1 MGKTGKDSSFYQD
14 GLKVH
19 PRNIRLSL
27 ALASLYEQQKKF
39 KLAVGIYEQL
49 IANAPE
55 LDVATNNLATLLV
68 DHFPSSDNLKRAQ
81 QLTESFASS
90 EQAYF
95 QDTYAWVL
103 LHNGD
108 IKGALTVF
116 KQLIIKSPKV
126 PVFRYHLGIA
136 EYKNGNNSAA
146 LVQID
151 QAIELAKQGVL
162 FPERKMAEKMK
173 QEIINKIRG
182 H

>member
-1 MGKTGKDSSFYQD
+1 MGKTDKAISVYQE

-27 ALASLYEQQKKF
+27 ALASLYEQQQKYKQ
-39 KLAVGIYEQL
+39 AVEIYELL
-49 IANAPE
+49 IANNPE
-55 LDVATNNLATLLV
+55 LDVAANNLATLLV
-68 DHFPSSDNLKRAQ
+68 DHFPNANNLKRAQ
-81 QLTESFASS
+81 QLTESFAYS
-90 EQAYF
+90 EQAYY

-108 IKGALTVF
+108 TKGALKVF
-116 KQLIIKSPKV
+116 KQLMIKSPKV
-126 PVFRYHLGIA
+126 PVFRYHLGVA

-151 QAIELAKQGVL
+151 QAIELAKQGIV
-162 FPERKMAEKMK
+162 FPERKVAEKMK